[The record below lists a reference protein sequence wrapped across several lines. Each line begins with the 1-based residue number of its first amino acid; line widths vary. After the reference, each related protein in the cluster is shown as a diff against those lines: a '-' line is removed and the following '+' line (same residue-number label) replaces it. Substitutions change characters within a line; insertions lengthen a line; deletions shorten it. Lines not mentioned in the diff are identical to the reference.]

1 MKKKIFFIA
10 VAILFTGILFTN
22 TGYAKAVTKKITAV
36 FGSYVIKVN
45 GTTQKTESLANG
57 SKVYI
62 PIDEVSK
69 LTGSKVSK
77 SGSTYNIVPVKKED
91 GITRSNVEEIK
102 IMVRFL
108 DSYDRLEDY
117 QRSIGFIWDFLD
129 YSYYDIRDNDSV
141 EELNDTINKYNK
153 YLEQLEKINVNFE
166 GLVKQA
172 ALKKYNTKIEE
183 AFFNGIYN
191 DYQNSLENLSKSLD
205 ELKLYYQTGNEI
217 HIKNYRDYADNALK
231 YSYDAEDKAFNRYL
245 YFTDIINKK

>member
-172 ALKKYNTKIEE
+172 ALRKE
-183 AFFNGIYN
+183 
-191 DYQNSLENLSKSLD
+191 
-205 ELKLYYQTGNEI
+205 
-217 HIKNYRDYADNALK
+217 
-231 YSYDAEDKAFNRYL
+231 
-245 YFTDIINKK
+245 